1 MCAGSGAFSEVY
13 KVIRKDD
20 RKQYAL
26 KKVRL
31 AKLSSKEKD
40 NAINEVR
47 ILASIQHENI
57 CGYKEAFF
65 EQGTSSLCIVM
76 ELANGGD
83 LQSKINAAKRV
94 MRHVKEEEIW
104 SIFYQMVNGLHALH
118 KRKIVH
124 RDIKCANVFLT
135 KDGIVKLGDLNVSKI
150 AKAGVM
156 QTQTGTPYYASP
168 EVWQD
173 KPYDKSSDIWSLGAV
188 LYEMVAL
195 NPPFQAR
202 DMKGLYNKVVK
213 GVYPKIPATFS
224 SDLSSMI
231 ASLLKVDPKK
241 RPSTEQILHMPVFI
255 AKYNEHQRTIGGG
268 IFGEESKELIG
279 TIKVPK
285 NLSLLT
291 NVLPASQYEV
301 PESEQQ
307 SVAAAPS

>member
-1 MCAGSGAFSEVY
+1 
-13 KVIRKDD
+13 
-20 RKQYAL
+20 
-26 KKVRL
+26 
-31 AKLSSKEKD
+31 
-40 NAINEVR
+40 
-47 ILASIQHENI
+47 
-57 CGYKEAFF
+57 
-65 EQGTSSLCIVM
+65 
-76 ELANGGD
+76 
-83 LQSKINAAKRV
+83 
-94 MRHVKEEEIW
+94 
-104 SIFYQMVNGLHALH
+104 MVNGLNCLH
-118 KRKIVH
+118 KKKIVH

-135 KDGIVKLGDLNVSKI
+135 KEGIVKLGDLNVSKI

-195 NPPFQAR
+195 SPPFQAR
-202 DMKGLYNKVVK
+202 DMKGLYNKVIK
-213 GVYPKIPATFS
+213 GAYPKIPATFT

-255 AKYNEHQRTIGGG
+255 AKYNERAANRTIGGG
-268 IFGEESKELIG
+268 IFGEETKELIG

-291 NVLPASQYEV
+291 ERLPASQYEGPEDSSPPPGQPQLPLISESLEDDYV
-301 PESEQQ
+301 PMVKAARSPPKQQ
-307 SVAAAPS
+307 PIAVP